1 MSDDRAVLRKKM
13 QGELVDLKSSA
24 LAELE
29 RRGYEVRGKTTTQ
42 ISFCPYSPG
51 RGERSAVAALCSHFT
66 R

>member
-29 RRGYEVRGKTTTQ
+29 RRGYEIRGKTTTQ
-42 ISFCPYSPG
+42 IRQILKRHPTKSP
-51 RGERSAVAALCSHFT
+51 SIA
-66 R
+66 